1 MYSGWKVSAVIPCYK
16 VERHIRNVIASMPEY
31 VDQIIAVNDGS
42 PDSTEEILKS
52 ISDPRLVVISHKKN
66 QGLGAAMLSGFKEA
80 LRQGA
85 DVVVKVDG
93 DGQMD
98 PTQIIALIH
107 PIVLGKCDYSKG
119 NRLSSGKNMKGM
131 PNLRLFGNLVLSF
144 LTKAATGYWKMMDP
158 QNGFIAI
165 SGKLLAKIELNKIA
179 RNFFFE
185 NSMLIEISLQNTKV
199 ADVVMSSRYGEEIS
213 TLSIKK
219 VILQFPW
226 QLAKGFLRRIFVR
239 NLLLDLSPFVIFLFL
254 GLLLIIPGGFLG
266 LWLWIKA
273 LVTHSTIPTPTGTI
287 MLSLVPL
294 ICGYILIVQAIVI
307 DIIFSPEILLLE
319 YDEEMISQLLKQNQK

>member
-98 PTQIIALIH
+98 PT
-107 PIVLGKCDYSKG
+107 
-119 NRLSSGKNMKGM
+119 
-131 PNLRLFGNLVLSF
+131 
-144 LTKAATGYWKMMDP
+144 
-158 QNGFIAI
+158 
-165 SGKLLAKIELNKIA
+165 
-179 RNFFFE
+179 
-185 NSMLIEISLQNTKV
+185 
-199 ADVVMSSRYGEEIS
+199 
-213 TLSIKK
+213 
-219 VILQFPW
+219 
-226 QLAKGFLRRIFVR
+226 
-239 NLLLDLSPFVIFLFL
+239 
-254 GLLLIIPGGFLG
+254 
-266 LWLWIKA
+266 
-273 LVTHSTIPTPTGTI
+273 
-287 MLSLVPL
+287 
-294 ICGYILIVQAIVI
+294 
-307 DIIFSPEILLLE
+307 
-319 YDEEMISQLLKQNQK
+319 